1 MGMRLFLDLKKVANL
16 CMKSMLKKTIGL
28 TAMLLS
34 FQITLSGATETRTP
48 HRPTRVGDAA

>member
-28 TAMLLS
+28 IAMLLS